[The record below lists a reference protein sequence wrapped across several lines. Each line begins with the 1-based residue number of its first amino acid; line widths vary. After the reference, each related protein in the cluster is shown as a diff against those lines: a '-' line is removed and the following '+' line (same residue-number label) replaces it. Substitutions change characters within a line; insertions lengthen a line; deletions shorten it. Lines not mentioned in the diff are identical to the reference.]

1 MQSSLWLP
9 SVLAQLVCTVTLL
22 QCLEGTAV
30 QQILDARSEP
40 RCYCPED
47 DSAKAVTTIAT
58 KNTLLTGLTEVT
70 YPPHIWRLATALQS
84 LKGVV
89 VKIRAS

>member
-47 DSAKAVTTIAT
+47 DSAKAEKGGQAEASHSSRDRRNLLFPSPTPASHLE
-58 KNTLLTGLTEVT
+58 NTEPNQNRCS
-70 YPPHIWRLATALQS
+70 Y
-84 LKGVV
+84 
-89 VKIRAS
+89 

>member
-1 MQSSLWLP
+1 MQLSLWPP
-9 SVLAQLVCTVTLL
+9 STLAQLVCTVTLL

-47 DSAKAVTTIAT
+47 DSAQAEKGGQAEASHSSRHRRNLPFPSPTPTSHLE
-58 KNTLLTGLTEVT
+58 NTEPNQNRCS
-70 YPPHIWRLATALQS
+70 Y
-84 LKGVV
+84 
-89 VKIRAS
+89 